1 MEIGVRLYLIWYAP
15 CTGTPRRSLMLE
27 LCGGLGGLM
36 ARDVRYVRYKIQ
48 AARLRLWIEGSMS
61 VCLPMKMWGD
71 PG

>member
-1 MEIGVRLYLIWYAP
+1 
-15 CTGTPRRSLMLE
+15 MLE